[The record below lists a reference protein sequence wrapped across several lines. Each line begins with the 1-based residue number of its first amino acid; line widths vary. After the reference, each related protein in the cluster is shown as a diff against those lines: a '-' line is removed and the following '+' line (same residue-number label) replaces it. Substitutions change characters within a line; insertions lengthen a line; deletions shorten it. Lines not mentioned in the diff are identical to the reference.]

1 MSKEITDELV
11 EERLIKKGFG
21 EKDSHDEEHV
31 RKVVLKHFDLE
42 ITDDWSSDCDHY
54 LYEES
59 TADGYT
65 VWVSTHSNDKISVNE
80 NVFYYDQDLGEQ
92 FKQAVYDNDHGD
104 VVFYIDDICE
114 DNHWLQDAIN
124 DMYIELV
131 ELYTDMV
138 TDELLD
144 EGYEQNNP
152 VYEH

>member
-21 EKDSHDEEHV
+21 EKDSHDEVHV

-54 LYEES
+54 LYEET
-59 TADGYT
+59 TADGYS
-65 VWVSTHSNDKISVNE
+65 VWISTHSVDKICVNE

-92 FKQAVYDNDHGD
+92 FKVAVYDNDHGD
-104 VVFYIDDICE
+104 VVFYIDDIHE
-114 DNHWLQDAIN
+114 DNYWLQDAIN

-144 EGYEQNNP
+144 EGYEQIEP
-152 VYEH
+152 KV

>member
-21 EKDSHDEEHV
+21 EKDSHDEVHV

-114 DNHWLQDAIN
+114 YNQWLQDAIN

-144 EGYEQNNP
+144 EGYEQIEP
-152 VYEH
+152 KV